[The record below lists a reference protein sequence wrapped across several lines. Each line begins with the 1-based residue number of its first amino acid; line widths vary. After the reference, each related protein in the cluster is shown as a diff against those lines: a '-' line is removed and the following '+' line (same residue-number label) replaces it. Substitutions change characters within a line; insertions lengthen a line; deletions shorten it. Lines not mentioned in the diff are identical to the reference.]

1 MTPVAVIA
9 VVLAGLVAGAINAVA
24 GSGGLITFPILLGIG
39 YSPVVANVT
48 NTVGMS
54 AGSVGAVVGYRREL
68 RGQLPRLLLFVAP
81 ALVGATLGAVML
93 LVLPQRI
100 FSAVVPVLVIFAVG
114 LVVAQPWLSNRLHRG
129 GAKRWHAVSLRVGV
143 FLNAIYG
150 GYFGAAQGVI
160 LISLL
165 TLLLND
171 SFQHLNAL
179 KNAIVLLVNGT
190 AAILFLFL
198 AHVAWEPALLLA
210 LSSVVGGRAG
220 ASIARR
226 LSPVVLRAFLVVAGV
241 ATVVKLLV

>member
-1 MTPVAVIA
+1 MTALAVVA

-54 AGSVGAVVGYRREL
+54 VGSVGAVVGYRREL
-68 RGQLPRLLLFVAP
+68 RGQLPRLLLFAAP
-81 ALVGATLGAVML
+81 AVVGATLGAVML
-93 LVLPQRI
+93 LVLPQHI

-114 LVVAQPWLSNRLHRG
+114 LVVAQPRLSSRLHRG
-129 GAKRWHAVSLRVGV
+129 GAKGWHAVSLRVGV

-165 TLLLND
+165 TLVLTD

-179 KNAIVLLVNGT
+179 KNAIVMLVNGT

-198 AHVAWEPALLLA
+198 AHVAWEPAMLLA
-210 LSSVVGGRAG
+210 VSSVVGGRAG